1 MKTFFSFLLLV
12 LSLQL
17 SAQETKLMCNELP
30 FADPE
35 VRASCL
41 TEDVI
46 GAFKGVL
53 TEKLKKGTH
62 SAVFKFFVTC
72 HGELTNLSYQRG
84 TIDTA
89 TQSIFESEIKKLKW
103 NPATQKSKPVTSVVF
118 MTIEVVNSQI
128 TVSIR

>member
-53 TEKLKKGTH
+53 TEKLKKEIILPY
-62 SAVFKFFVTC
+62 S
-72 HGELTNLSYQRG
+72 NSLSL
-84 TIDTA
+84 A
-89 TQSIFESEIKKLKW
+89 
-103 NPATQKSKPVTSVVF
+103 
-118 MTIEVVNSQI
+118 M
-128 TVSIR
+128 VS